1 MIEKAPRTEKQS
13 VSSLAEELERARYRE
28 RSLESAL
35 IRSLKDLAA
44 SEAKLKSV
52 RSSLLYRIS
61 RPLRLVAGALRRV
74 KRLAKPQ
81 PKTR

>member
-1 MIEKAPRTEKQS
+1 MIEEAPRTEKQS

-35 IRSLKDLAA
+35 IRSLKDLAE
-44 SEAKLKSV
+44 SEARIKAL
-52 RSSLLYRIS
+52 RSSLSWRVS
-61 RPLRLVAGALRRV
+61 HPLRLVAGALRRV
-74 KRLAKPQ
+74 KRLVKSQ

>member
-1 MIEKAPRTEKQS
+1 MIEKTPQTEKRS
-13 VSSLAEELERARYRE
+13 ASSLAEELERARYRE

-35 IRSLKDLAA
+35 IRSLEDLAA
-44 SEAKLKSV
+44 SEAKLKSL
-52 RSSLLYRIS
+52 RSSLRWRIS
-61 RPLRLVAGALRRV
+61 HPTQLVAGVLRRV